1 MLIFITVYH
10 DLKNLFRCSL
20 KFSLNLL
27 HTNRHTDC
35 VGPMWVLSNSSSA
48 CNCQRRRIYSPKMV
62 QLCSSY
68 RIYYVSSIW
77 RYTYCIWPCIQ
88 LRLDA
93 SIESSKGIL
102 SWSSKATK
110 FGCWEFWSA
119 NWLLVV
125 SWFQLEIY
133 FGCTANFCYICLVQ
147 FNFQS

>member
-68 RIYYVSSIW
+68 RIYYASSIW

-93 SIESSKGIL
+93 SIESEGDTIMIEQSNKVWMLRIL
-102 SWSSKATK
+102 ECKLTFSGFMVSVRDIFWLYCKLLLHL
-110 FGCWEFWSA
+110 FGA
-119 NWLLVV
+119 
-125 SWFQLEIY
+125 I
-133 FGCTANFCYICLVQ
+133 
-147 FNFQS
+147 

>member
-10 DLKNLFRCSL
+10 DLKNLFPCSH

-48 CNCQRRRIYSPKMV
+48 CNFQRRRIYSPKMV

-68 RIYYVSSIW
+68 RIYYASSIW

-93 SIESSKGIL
+93 SIESEGDTIMIEQSNKVWMLRIL
-102 SWSSKATK
+102 ECKLTFSGFMVSVRDIFWLYCKLLLHF
-110 FGCWEFWSA
+110 FGA
-119 NWLLVV
+119 
-125 SWFQLEIY
+125 I
-133 FGCTANFCYICLVQ
+133 
-147 FNFQS
+147 

>member
-10 DLKNLFRCSL
+10 DLKNLFPCSH

-68 RIYYVSSIW
+68 RIYYASSIW

-93 SIESSKGIL
+93 SIESEGDTIMIEQSNKVWMLRIL
-102 SWSSKATK
+102 ECKLTFSGFMVSVRDIFWLYCKLLLHF
-110 FGCWEFWSA
+110 FGA
-119 NWLLVV
+119 
-125 SWFQLEIY
+125 I
-133 FGCTANFCYICLVQ
+133 
-147 FNFQS
+147 